1 MQFTEFHKLI
11 EERSKIH
18 PDNDPAIEKQWKKMA
33 EKFSVD
39 IEKTILF
46 LNECT
51 ADEFSW
57 LSEIFDDIAEKTRSK
72 KFISALRKTAE
83 KFPEECKEYPGI
95 YSSIDCAEHWIE

>member
-51 ADEFSW
+51 ADEFS
-57 LSEIFDDIAEKTRSK
+57 
-72 KFISALRKTAE
+72 
-83 KFPEECKEYPGI
+83 
-95 YSSIDCAEHWIE
+95 